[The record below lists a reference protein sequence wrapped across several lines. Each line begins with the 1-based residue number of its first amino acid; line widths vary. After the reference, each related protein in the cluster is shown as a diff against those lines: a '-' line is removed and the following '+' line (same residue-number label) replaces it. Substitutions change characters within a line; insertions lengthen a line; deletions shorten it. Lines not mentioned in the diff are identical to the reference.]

1 MNKIED
7 QEPATLDE
15 LTTEQKERT
24 DPDYIAA
31 VNRGVARA
39 VKEMEDGKGIPDDEF
54 WKEFGL

>member
-7 QEPATLDE
+7 QQSAAPGA

-24 DPDYIAA
+24 DPEYIAA

-39 VKEMEDGKGIPDDEF
+39 IKEMEDGRGIPDGEF
-54 WKEFGL
+54 WKELG